1 MDQQTEIAI
10 ELLDE
15 IKVLR
20 RTLKIRMMD
29 KLVQNDAL
37 SMLSTD
43 QAIRF
48 VLDTEPSIRLLADD
62 ITAAEN
68 LLEEHLDHFF
78 PMQSIEILI
87 NK

>member
-15 IKVLR
+15 IRVLR

-48 VLDTEPSIRLLADD
+48 VLDTEPSISLLADD

-68 LLEEHLDHFF
+68 LLEEHLDYFF
-78 PMQSIEILI
+78 PMQSIAILI

>member
-48 VLDTEPSIRLLADD
+48 VLDTEPSISLLADD

-87 NK
+87 KK